1 MLELPSGGGSAVLP
15 SEYQQVEFIQS
26 SGAQIINV
34 EPTFIPNAQI
44 TIECESVTGAS
55 LLGYSG
61 AGGMWFGNSKGHY
74 TIGGQQTLNV
84 SSSNHAVAHLTYLQG
99 SNIILSGDV
108 NGVSAQATGISQ
120 GSLRRPLSLFGTQ
133 SNTTT
138 SYYYASAKVYR
149 FTMEG
154 YHDLIPCY
162 RKSDGVIGMYD
173 LIAEA
178 FLTNEGSG
186 SFTKGADV

>member
-1 MLELPSGGGSAVLP
+1 MLTEPSDGGSLIP

-26 SGAQIINV
+26 SGAQIITV

-44 TIECESVTGAS
+44 TIECESVTGSS

-61 AGGMWFGNSKGHY
+61 SGGMWFGHSNGRY
-74 TIGGQQTLNV
+74 TIGGQLQLNV
-84 SSSNHAVAHLTYLQG
+84 GAGTHAVAHLTYLPG
-99 SNIILSGDV
+99 SNIILTGDV
-108 NGVSAQATGISQ
+108 NGVSGQATGIVQSN
-120 GSLRRPLSLFGTQ
+120 LRRPLSLFGTQ
-133 SNTTT
+133 SNAST
-138 SYYYASAKVYR
+138 SFYYASAKVYR
-149 FTMEG
+149 LTMEG

-162 RKSDGVIGMYD
+162 RKSDGVIGMFD
-173 LIAEA
+173 LITEA